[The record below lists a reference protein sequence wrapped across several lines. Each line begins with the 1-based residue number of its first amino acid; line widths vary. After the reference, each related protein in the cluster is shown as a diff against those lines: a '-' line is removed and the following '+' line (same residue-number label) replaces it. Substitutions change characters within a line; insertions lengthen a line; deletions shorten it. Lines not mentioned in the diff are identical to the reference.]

1 MIPAGIP
8 VSNKTS
14 QQQDAPP
21 QEKKKKK
28 KKKIQQ
34 KHISK
39 PFLEA

>member
-21 QEKKKKK
+21 QEKKKKNTTK
-28 KKKIQQ
+28 THFKTV
-34 KHISK
+34 
-39 PFLEA
+39 P